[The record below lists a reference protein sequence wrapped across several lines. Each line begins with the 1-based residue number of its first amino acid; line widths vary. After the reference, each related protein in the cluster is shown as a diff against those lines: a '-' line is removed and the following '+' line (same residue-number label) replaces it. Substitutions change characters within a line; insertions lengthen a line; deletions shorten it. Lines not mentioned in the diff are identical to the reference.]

1 MLGGGAGGGGT
12 LFYDERVRGRR
23 LPLAVTAESRTPPC
37 LLGTLVVRWGRTA
50 VGFGCVLL
58 IRGPKRELVPSAERR
73 AAGKGMCRWKSS
85 V

>member
-50 VGFGCVLL
+50 VGFGGFLCRHGDPALRDPDL
-58 IRGPKRELVPSAERR
+58 PR
-73 AAGKGMCRWKSS
+73 ALWLR
-85 V
+85 